1 MPNVQRSMPARPVVE
16 HVPYFS
22 LTPDQALAELQ
33 TSRQGLTSQEATARL
48 AQYGL
53 NVITEER
60 RTPLWKKFVANLTNF
75 FAILLWVASALS
87 FLTGGTESGIA
98 IIAVIIINAVFSF
111 WQEYRAEQAT
121 EALKKLLPAEA
132 RVRRGGQEIK
142 LLAAELVPGDIVVL
156 EEGDNISAD
165 ARLLQESDL
174 RTNNSTLTGESE
186 PVRKMA
192 DPMQQI
198 DLTWTQ
204 MPNLIFAGTSV
215 AAGAGEGVVFATG
228 MNTELGH
235 IVHLTQSVKAEL
247 SPLQIQIGQVAK
259 TVTQL
264 SVVMGV
270 LFLGIGLFVAHLT
283 LKDGAIFA
291 IGIVLANVPEG
302 LLPTVTLALSSGVQR
317 LVKRHALVKKL
328 SAVETLGSATV
339 ICTDKTGTLT
349 QNEMT
354 VREAWVS
361 GRAFQVNGVGYEPTG
376 EFVED
381 GHPITPSD
389 GDLRQL
395 VRVAAFCNNAHL
407 LPPNSEKK
415 WGIIGDP
422 TEAALLVA
430 ARKAGF
436 DREQERAALP
446 RVHQLPFDSRRKRM
460 SVIRQAKVEQ
470 GLTRIS
476 AFGEHETSREEPC
489 PLTVFTKGA
498 PKEVLSLCTRMLD
511 QDGTAR
517 SLADA
522 DRDAIMSKNDDYARA
537 GLRVLA
543 MATREL
549 PTRPETYTP
558 ETVEQDLTFI
568 GLMAMQDPPRPE
580 VEAAV
585 RTAHTAGIRVVM
597 ITGDY
602 GLTAESIARRIGIV
616 HDDHPRIITGADLD
630 KLDDAALKQ
639 ILAEGEV
646 IFARVAPEHKLRVV
660 EAFRALGETVAVT
673 GDGVND
679 APALK
684 RADIGVAMGRAGTD
698 VAKGAS
704 AMILTDDNFA
714 SIVAAVEEG
723 RAVYDNI
730 RKFVTYIFAHLAG
743 EAVPYV
749 FFALFNVPL
758 PLTALQILAIDLG
771 TETLPALAL
780 GAEKP
785 EPDVMQRR
793 PRPRDEKLLNIPT
806 LLRGYFWLGLLI
818 AISVMYGYFWQ
829 LFRHGW
835 HWGITGDNPLFAP
848 GSLYQREAATMVFL
862 GIVIMQVA
870 NVFACRT
877 ERVSVFHVGFFSN
890 RMVFAG
896 IAFELVFAALLI
908 YVPFLQKIFG
918 TAPIGPEG
926 WLVLFAF
933 TPLVFLVE
941 EARKAF
947 VRRKKKGLYATAV
960 GPLSPAKAA

>member
-1 MPNVQRSMPARPVVE
+1 MRKVFIRVMPDAIQSGSAQPVTE
-16 HVPYFS
+16 RVPYFS
-22 LTPDQALAELQ
+22 LKANEVLEQLG
-33 TSRQGLTSQEATARL
+33 TSLDGLTSREAAHRL
-48 AQYGL
+48 AQYGP
-53 NVITEER
+53 NVITEEKGV
-60 RTPLWKKFVANLTNF
+60 PLWKKFVANLTNF
-75 FAILLWVASALS
+75 FAILLWVAAALS
-87 FLTGGTESGIA
+87 FATGSNESGVA
-98 IIAVIIINAVFSF
+98 IIAVILINAAFSF

-121 EALKKLLPAEA
+121 AALKKLLPAEA
-132 RVRRGGQEIK
+132 RVRRDGQEIK
-142 LLAAELVPGDIVVL
+142 LVASELVPGDMVVL

-165 ARLLQESDL
+165 ARVLQESDL

-192 DPMQQI
+192 YPVLQEAE
-198 DLTWTQ
+198 LTWTQ

-215 AAGAGEGVVFATG
+215 AAGTAEAVVFATG
-228 MNTELGH
+228 MHTELGH
-235 IVHLTQSVKAEL
+235 IAHLTQSVKAEL
-247 SPLQIQIGQVAK
+247 SPLQIQIGKVAT

-264 SVVMGV
+264 SVVMGA
-270 LFLGIGLFVAHLT
+270 LFFGIGLFLAHLN

-361 GRAFQVNGVGYEPTG
+361 GREFIVTGVGYEPKG
-376 EFVED
+376 EFTTD
-381 GHPITPSD
+381 GGRPVPP
-389 GDLRQL
+389 GDPALYQVIRA
-395 VRVAAFCNNAHL
+395 AAFCNNAHL
-407 LPPNSEKK
+407 LPPNGEKK
-415 WGIIGDP
+415 WGILGDP

-430 ARKAGF
+430 AEKAGF
-436 DREQERAALP
+436 DREKERAALP

-460 SVIRQAKVEQ
+460 SVIRQGPVA
-470 GLTRIS
+470 GMPRPSL
-476 AFGEHETSREEPC
+476 FGEYDPSSGELR

-498 PKEVLSLCTRMLD
+498 PKEVLSFCTCILM
-511 QDGTAR
+511 DGTER
-517 SLADA
+517 PLTEADCDTIMA
-522 DRDAIMSKNDDYARA
+522 VNDRYARA

-549 PTRPETYTP
+549 PQRPEAYTP

-568 GLMAMQDPPRPE
+568 GLMAMHDPPRPE

-585 RTAHTAGIRVVM
+585 QTAHTAGIRVVM

-602 GLTAESIARRIGIV
+602 GLTAESIARKIGIV
-616 HDDHPRIITGADLD
+616 RSDHPRIITGSDLD
-630 KLDDAALKQ
+630 KIDDAALREV
-639 ILAEGEV
+639 LASGDEV
-646 IFARVAPEHKLRVV
+646 IFARVAPEHKLSVV
-660 EAFRALGETVAVT
+660 EAFRALGEIVAVT

-698 VAKGAS
+698 VAKEAS

-714 SIVAAVEEG
+714 SIIAAVEEG

-730 RKFVTYIFAHLAG
+730 RKFVAYIFAHLAG
-743 EAVPYV
+743 EAVPYI

-780 GAEKP
+780 GTEKP
-785 EPDVMQRR
+785 EPDVMQRP
-793 PRPRDEKLLNIPT
+793 PRAQGEKLLNIPT
-806 LLRGYFWLGLLI
+806 LLRGYFWLGSLI
-818 AISVMYGYFWQ
+818 AVAVMFGYFWQ
-829 LFRHGW
+829 LYRHGW
-835 HWGITGDNPLFAP
+835 HWGITADNPLFAT
-848 GSLYQREAATMVFL
+848 GSLFQREAATMVFL
-862 GIVIMQVA
+862 GIVVMQIA

-877 ERVSVFHVGFFSN
+877 ERASVFRVGFFSN

-896 IAFELVFAALLI
+896 IAFELAFAAVLI
-908 YVPFLQKIFG
+908 YVPFFQRIFG
-918 TAPIGPEG
+918 TAPIGWEG

-933 TPLVFLVE
+933 TPFVFLVE
-941 EARKAF
+941 EARKTI
-947 VRRKKKGLYATAV
+947 VRRTRA
-960 GPLSPAKAA
+960 PRPARS